1 MQSLVDQEGV
11 LSIKVPRQD
20 CRLIEI
26 KVKEANSKVE
36 WVFETPTKDIA
47 VGFYLKKNDDSKDD
61 MVELLQTERV
71 FCHLVPESGAYIC
84 ETPGTC
90 KYKYAYV
97 YTGCHISRFTFKSS

>member
-1 MQSLVDQEGV
+1 MVPTECYVIKKTMQSLVDQEGV

-20 CRLIEI
+20 FRLVEI

-47 VGFYLKKNDDSKDD
+47 VGFYLKKNDDSKD
-61 MVELLQTERV
+61 MEELLTLERV
-71 FCHLVPESGAYIC
+71 FCHLVPESGTFIC

-90 KYKYAYV
+90 KYLGV
-97 YTGCHISRFTFKSS
+97 